1 MSFESEIEHFERIV
15 AEQRKRIAEFG
26 SMLISRTKEVDDW
39 IFNHCDKS
47 GTKQRDIIHGHK
59 MRIAEL
65 EKTCKS
71 RSDTIIEYSIKIAEL
86 EKERA
91 VRDLEQQAKGLEDYV
106 SKTMDNSYIL
116 HLDPEDIHHCI
127 LINLNATALRL
138 LERAKALK
146 EQE

>member
-1 MSFESEIEHFERIV
+1 MSLEQYKNANRKELWEILQIQVER
-15 AEQRKRIAEFG
+15 
-26 SMLISRTKEVDDW
+26 
-39 IFNHCDKS
+39 
-47 GTKQRDIIHGHK
+47 
-59 MRIAEL
+59 
-65 EKTCKS
+65 
-71 RSDTIIEYSIKIAEL
+71 IAEL

-91 VRDLEQQAKGLEDYV
+91 VRDLEQQAKGLENYV

-138 LERAKALK
+138 LERARALK

>member
-1 MSFESEIEHFERIV
+1 MTDQEILDNAPKGATHIDNVGDYFKYSLRSRGKSLRSLADI
-15 AEQRKRIAEFG
+15 KR
-26 SMLISRTKEVDDW
+26 
-39 IFNHCDKS
+39 
-47 GTKQRDIIHGHK
+47 
-59 MRIAEL
+59 
-65 EKTCKS
+65 
-71 RSDTIIEYSIKIAEL
+71 IAEL

>member
-1 MSFESEIEHFERIV
+1 MSLEQYKDANRKELWEILQIQVER
-15 AEQRKRIAEFG
+15 
-26 SMLISRTKEVDDW
+26 
-39 IFNHCDKS
+39 
-47 GTKQRDIIHGHK
+47 
-59 MRIAEL
+59 
-65 EKTCKS
+65 
-71 RSDTIIEYSIKIAEL
+71 IAEL
-86 EKERA
+86 EKERDEA
-91 VRDLEQQAKGLEDYV
+91 NCHAYYILDTCTVFSPKKLEVHNLEQQAKGLEDYV

>member
-1 MSFESEIEHFERIV
+1 MSLEQYKDANRKELWEILQIQVERI
-15 AEQRKRIAEFG
+15 G
-26 SMLISRTKEVDDW
+26 
-39 IFNHCDKS
+39 
-47 GTKQRDIIHGHK
+47 
-59 MRIAEL
+59 EL
-65 EKTCKS
+65 E
-71 RSDTIIEYSIKIAEL
+71 E
-86 EKERA
+86 ERA

>member
-1 MSFESEIEHFERIV
+1 MSLEQYKNANRKELWEILQIQVER
-15 AEQRKRIAEFG
+15 
-26 SMLISRTKEVDDW
+26 
-39 IFNHCDKS
+39 
-47 GTKQRDIIHGHK
+47 
-59 MRIAEL
+59 
-65 EKTCKS
+65 
-71 RSDTIIEYSIKIAEL
+71 IAEL

-91 VRDLEQQAKGLEDYV
+91 VRDLEQQAKGLENYV

>member
-1 MSFESEIEHFERIV
+1 MNKEDRLYKLFQGADTAVWAHDEIV
-15 AEQRKRIAEFG
+15 NQ
-26 SMLISRTKEVDDW
+26 
-39 IFNHCDKS
+39 DK
-47 GTKQRDIIHGHK
+47 
-59 MRIAEL
+59 RIAEL
-65 EKTCKS
+65 E
-71 RSDTIIEYSIKIAEL
+71 E
-86 EKERA
+86 ERA

>member
-1 MSFESEIEHFERIV
+1 MIRYDLIVKKVNGCASARVEKHEVGSFVKYVDVMEHI
-15 AEQRKRIAEFG
+15 
-26 SMLISRTKEVDDW
+26 T
-39 IFNHCDKS
+39 
-47 GTKQRDIIHGHK
+47 
-59 MRIAEL
+59 
-65 EKTCKS
+65 
-71 RSDTIIEYSIKIAEL
+71 EL

>member
-1 MSFESEIEHFERIV
+1 MSLEQYKDATRKELWEILQIQVERI
-15 AEQRKRIAEFG
+15 G
-26 SMLISRTKEVDDW
+26 
-39 IFNHCDKS
+39 
-47 GTKQRDIIHGHK
+47 
-59 MRIAEL
+59 EL
-65 EKTCKS
+65 E
-71 RSDTIIEYSIKIAEL
+71 E
-86 EKERA
+86 ERA

>member
-1 MSFESEIEHFERIV
+1 MSLEQYKDATRKELWEILQIQVERIGELEEERV
-15 AEQRKRIAEFG
+15 TLKKFIAFQGEVVENSDAELVEKDKRIG
-26 SMLISRTKEVDDW
+26 
-39 IFNHCDKS
+39 
-47 GTKQRDIIHGHK
+47 
-59 MRIAEL
+59 EL
-65 EKTCKS
+65 E
-71 RSDTIIEYSIKIAEL
+71 E
-86 EKERA
+86 ERA

>member
-1 MSFESEIEHFERIV
+1 MSLEQYKDATRKELWEILQIQV
-15 AEQRKRIAEFG
+15 
-26 SMLISRTKEVDDW
+26 
-39 IFNHCDKS
+39 
-47 GTKQRDIIHGHK
+47 
-59 MRIAEL
+59 EL
-65 EKTCKS
+65 
-71 RSDTIIEYSIKIAEL
+71 IAEL

-138 LERAKALK
+138 LERAKALNCQVAEVK
-146 EQE
+146 EFDRDHYFTDFGAVGGGGTAFWPVFNYIEEHDLEVDQLVYFSDM

>member
-1 MSFESEIEHFERIV
+1 MNKEDRLYKLFQGSDTAVWAHDEIV
-15 AEQRKRIAEFG
+15 NQ
-26 SMLISRTKEVDDW
+26 
-39 IFNHCDKS
+39 DK
-47 GTKQRDIIHGHK
+47 
-59 MRIAEL
+59 RIAEL
-65 EKTCKS
+65 E
-71 RSDTIIEYSIKIAEL
+71 E
-86 EKERA
+86 ERA

>member
-1 MSFESEIEHFERIV
+1 MSNQEILDNAPEWADTYRKLLDYPDC
-15 AEQRKRIAEFG
+15 ATYANNAKDEQVLDRSLA
-26 SMLISRTKEVDDW
+26 
-39 IFNHCDKS
+39 
-47 GTKQRDIIHGHK
+47 DI
-59 MRIAEL
+59 R
-65 EKTCKS
+65 
-71 RSDTIIEYSIKIAEL
+71 RIAEL

-138 LERAKALK
+138 LEKAKAIK
-146 EQE
+146 EQD